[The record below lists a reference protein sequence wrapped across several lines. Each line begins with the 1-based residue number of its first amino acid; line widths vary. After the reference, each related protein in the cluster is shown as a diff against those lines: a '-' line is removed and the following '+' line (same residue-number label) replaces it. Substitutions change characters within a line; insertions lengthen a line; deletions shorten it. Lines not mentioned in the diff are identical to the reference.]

1 VTKSPKHWEHVTHYY
16 RGQMYRLYKYG
27 MHGDPVPS
35 WASRYPATDVKFT
48 YVVTNTGT
56 TPISALQVVDS
67 FDIAIPGVPSVLQPG
82 QSVTLMRTE
91 ALRDRMDDVVI
102 VTGESGSASCADKDT
117 VVVKDKVR
125 FKRHHDYDDFKD
137 KDHVEGRHN

>member
-1 VTKSPKHWEHVTHYY
+1 
-16 RGQMYRLYKYG
+16 
-27 MHGDPVPS
+27 
-35 WASRYPATDVKFT
+35 
-48 YVVTNTGT
+48 VTNTGT

-125 FKRHHDYDDFKD
+125 HKRHHDYDDFKD